1 MLNVQNVTKQ
11 FGKFTAVDQLS
22 FEVPSGEMLGFLGG
36 NGAGKTTTF
45 RMILGL
51 LERDAGDITYKG
63 QPITYAVTDHIGYL
77 PEERGLTPKLKV
89 SEQLTY
95 LASLKGMKKADIKRE
110 IDYWLERFEVT
121 ENKEKKIEALSKGNQ
136 QKIQLIGAIIHQPD
150 LLILDEPFS
159 GLDPVNVELLK
170 SAVKEINDKGAT
182 IIFSSHRM
190 EHVEEM
196 CDRVCIL
203 DRGKTVV
210 EGNIQQ
216 VKQDFGRKEIIIRG
230 AHDFTSLEAIP
241 GVIGYKASRHGVNLT
256 INDIQVAPVVFEAVS
271 RLGYVSRF
279 EVAEPSLN
287 DIFLAKVGHQHD

>member
-51 LERDAGDITYKG
+51 LERDAGEITYKG

-77 PEERGLTPKLKV
+77 PEERGLNPKLKV